1 MDTDAAAS
9 PAGLGQGCMYD
20 LHFLLSHVTCAMCS
34 PVTRFVPRSPGSI
47 ELCLYFSSFLPFP
60 PLLIVLKE
68 SPGSLLMSFHH
79 LTKGV
84 AYKWLVTKTI
94 RRFLL
99 LLLLGRSNKKTFGWG
114 GSSWVEHLWAFREN
128 VCVPPIWENFLVVN
142 FISLMLLDH
151 SGKKVVSC
159 NFRCV
164 ESELGPKQRIFTYS
178 GPLEEHRKFFFIGFL
193 PVFSGGSFVF
203 FYSQKFWSVMGLEF
217 LRFTQ
222 TVMKIQKWIMSF
234 GGAWHK
240 SLSLAANLNLTVKR
254 VLGKLAF

>member
-1 MDTDAAAS
+1 
-9 PAGLGQGCMYD
+9 
-20 LHFLLSHVTCAMCS
+20 MCS

-94 RRFLL
+94 LRFF
-99 LLLLGRSNKKTFGWG
+99 LLLLGRSNKKLLVGEDPAELSIYELFGRMF
-114 GSSWVEHLWAFREN
+114 VY
-128 VCVPPIWENFLVVN
+128 PPIWENFLVIN

-151 SGKKVVSC
+151 SGKKVISC

-164 ESELGPKQRIFTYS
+164 ESELGLKQRIFTYS

-217 LRFTQ
+217 LRFIQ